1 MSGGDDR
8 PDCGFGRAQTE
19 DRVPMPRT
27 IPFLGDKSGY
37 ERASILRTVRLLGCI
52 TVLALVSACAS
63 HTKLAATQEAATY
76 AARAKADYTAPGPAE
91 DPWGPY
97 IIEAAVKYDVP
108 ERWVRGVIRQ
118 ESGGRLYEHGTLITS
133 PVGAMG
139 LMQVMPGTYDE
150 LRARYSLGDDPYDPH
165 NNILAGTAYIRELYD
180 VYGAPGF
187 LAAYNAGPRRLDD
200 YLSHNRS
207 LPDETRNYVARIAPG
222 IMGIDPAHVSPA
234 QMLAMNQLPMNIPS
248 GPRYPRSRA
257 GQPVALALN
266 RGRRVSGYDRVEVA
280 SATLPEPPRM
290 VAAPRQAQQFAAL
303 QPPSKSGRGGF
314 HLIGSAMADTLPVSS
329 GGSTA
334 GGWAIQV
341 GAFGNEGQ
349 ARGAAD
355 AARGQAREMLASA
368 HPLVGAVHQAHGTLY
383 RARLVGLSRSAA
395 VQACEKIAH
404 GRNSCI
410 VLSPDAQS

>member
-1 MSGGDDR
+1 
-8 PDCGFGRAQTE
+8 
-19 DRVPMPRT
+19 MPEITPAFRN
-27 IPFLGDKSGY
+27 ISGY
-37 ERASILRTVRLLGCI
+37 ERISVMRAAGLLGCFAL
-52 TVLALVSACAS
+52 LALVSACAS
-63 HTKLAATQEAATY
+63 HPKLAATREAATY
-76 AARAKADYTAPGPAE
+76 AARAKPDYAAPGPSE
-91 DPWGPY
+91 DPWGPF

-108 ERWVRGVIRQ
+108 ERWVRGVMRQ

-150 LRARYSLGDDPYDPH
+150 LRARYSLGDDPYDPR

-222 IMGIDPAHVSPA
+222 IMGVDPAHISPA

-266 RGRRVSGYDRVEVA
+266 RGRRVSGYNRIEVA
-280 SATLPEPPRM
+280 SAALPEPPRM
-290 VAAPRQAQQFAAL
+290 VAPGRAQQFAAL
-303 QPPSKSGRGGF
+303 QPPPKSGHGGF
-314 HLIGSAMADTLPVSS
+314 HLIGSAMADTLPVSG

-355 AARGQAREMLASA
+355 AARGQARAMLASA
-368 HPLVGAVHQAHGTLY
+368 RPLVGAVHQAHGTLY

-395 VQACEKIAH
+395 EQACEKIAH
-404 GRNSCI
+404 GRNNCI
-410 VLSPDAQS
+410 VLSPNAQS